1 MQKKYRKCVGMMI
14 LNPKNQI
21 LVGRR
26 LDHPSGYWQMPQG
39 GIDENENPEEA
50 VWREMMEEIGTNNAS
65 LINSSQEWIS
75 YDIPTETL
83 KTLPWGDKYIGQIQ
97 KWFLFRFTGIDNDI
111 NVGTENPEFSEW
123 KWMDYNEISQNAVPS
138 LFSNSCIS
146 FSIDVFSKELTSTT
160 LSARTIHFSGL
171 ISAKPPE
178 TKKDLIKFLSSLYTI
193 TLPGL
198 REDITLL
205 CPGKIPKS
213 PSLPGTIIV
222 PTSSLKTRFSGE
234 TKSKEIV
241 AIMRLQLLIF

>member
-1 MQKKYRKCVGMMI
+1 MATI
-14 LNPKNQI
+14 SFD
-21 LVGRR
+21 LVSPEN
-26 LDHPSGYWQMPQG
+26 LVFN
-39 GIDENENPEEA
+39 DE
-50 VWREMMEEIGTNNAS
+50 
-65 LINSSQEWIS
+65 
-75 YDIPTETL
+75 
-83 KTLPWGDKYIGQIQ
+83 
-97 KWFLFRFTGIDNDI
+97 
-111 NVGTENPEFSEW
+111 VGTIIVPGKDGDLGILPGHSKVMSSLRPGRVMVYSED
-123 KWMDYNEISQNAVPS
+123 KNLIK
-138 LFSNSCIS
+138 S
-146 FSIDVFSKELTSTT
+146 FFV
-160 LSARTIHFSGL
+160 SGGF
-171 ISAKPPE
+171 AKPPE